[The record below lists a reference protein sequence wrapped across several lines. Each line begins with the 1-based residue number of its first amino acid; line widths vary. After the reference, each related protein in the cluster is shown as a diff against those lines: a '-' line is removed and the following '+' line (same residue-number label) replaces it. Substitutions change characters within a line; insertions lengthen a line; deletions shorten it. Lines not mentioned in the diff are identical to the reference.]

1 MNHRRPPYQ
10 SPCRFPR
17 DTILRSLVRILLAT
31 AAALALLF
39 GLAAVAITQPTFG
52 VRISRNGAKADPAR
66 LRRDVQRLT
75 DLAPRDSDH
84 PEHLDA
90 AAAFLRQ
97 GFAPTSAR
105 VFDQTFAIRGRTYR
119 NVVADFGASAGPL
132 LVVGAHYDSFGDFG
146 PNPGADDNASGAAG
160 LLELARLLSARPP
173 STRVELV
180 AYANEEPPWFGSSAM
195 GSAVHARSLRGQTVR
210 GMICLEMIGYFTPRQ
225 PAPNLLF
232 RLLYPSQGNFIA
244 VVGRWPDRFLTREVK
259 RAIQGTGF
267 PAVSLTAPRDAGI
280 DASDQRSYW
289 DLGIPAVMVTDTSF
303 VRNPNYHAPGDTAA
317 TLDYGRMARVVEGV
331 AAAVSAK

>member
-1 MNHRRPPYQ
+1 MRYIWH
-10 SPCRFPR
+10 
-17 DTILRSLVRILLAT
+17 SLARILLAT

-52 VRISRNGAKADPAR
+52 VRVSRNGPRADPSR

-84 PEHLDA
+84 PERLDA
-90 AAAFLRQ
+90 AATYLRQ

-119 NVVADFGASAGPL
+119 NVVADFGPAAGPL
-132 LVVGAHYDSFGDFG
+132 LVVGAHYDSFGEFG

-160 LLELARLLSARPP
+160 LLELARLLGNRSSRPP

-232 RLLYPSQGNFIA
+232 RLLYPRRGNFIA
-244 VVGRWPDRFLTREVK
+244 VVSRWTDRSLTRDAK
-259 RAIQGTGF
+259 LAIQGTGF
-267 PAVSLTAPRDAGI
+267 PAVSLIAPRDAGI

-303 VRNPNYHAPGDTAA
+303 VRNPSYHTPGDTAA
-317 TLDYGRMARVVEGV
+317 SLDYVRMARVVEGV
-331 AAAVSAK
+331 AAAVGQR

>member
-1 MNHRRPPYQ
+1 MPISMPK
-10 SPCRFPR
+10 
-17 DTILRSLVRILLAT
+17 LWRSLARILLAT
-31 AAALALLF
+31 AAALALLL
-39 GLAAVAITQPTFG
+39 GLAAVAITQPSFG
-52 VRISRNGAKADPAR
+52 VRISRSEAKADPSR
-66 LRRDVQRLT
+66 LRRDVARLT
-75 DLAPRDSDH
+75 GLAPRDSDH
-84 PEHLDA
+84 PERLDA
-90 AAAFLRQ
+90 AAAYLRE
-97 GFAPTSAR
+97 GFSPTSAR
-105 VFDQTFAIRGRTYR
+105 VFDQTFTIRGRTYR
-119 NVVADFGASAGPL
+119 NVVADFGPTAGPL

-160 LLELARLLSARPP
+160 LLELARLLTVRPP

-195 GSAVHARSLRGQTVR
+195 GSAVHARSLQRQDVR
-210 GMICLEMIGYFTPRQ
+210 GMICLEMIGYFTPKQ

-232 RLLYPSQGNFIA
+232 RILYPSRGNFIA
-244 VVGRWPDRFLTREVK
+244 VVGRWPDRALTREVK

-303 VRNPNYHAPGDTAA
+303 VRNPNYHASGDTAA
-317 TLDYGRMARVVEGV
+317 SLDYGRMARVVEGM
-331 AAAVSAK
+331 AAAVSARDVKHP